1 MKDSNQALAYL
12 NELQM
17 HPKDTIT
24 NFIQKFQQALKTL
37 ADVSRHTMPPD
48 ESEMT
53 HLFVQKCLRT
63 VSEGSDLR
71 QTLLFYER
79 ILCHQIPGQP
89 LPFTMSQMES
99 DLCQHDNTL
108 GKSKSSKPPFQPN
121 NNHQH
126 HSSCDSGKQ

>member
-1 MKDSNQALAYL
+1 MAYL

-17 HPKDTIT
+17 QPKDMIT
-24 NFIQKFQQALKTL
+24 NFMQKFQQALKTL
-37 ADVSRHTMPPD
+37 ADVSSHTTPPD
-48 ESEMT
+48 ESEMM

-63 VSEGSDLR
+63 VSEGSDLH

-79 ILCHQIPGQP
+79 ILCHQLPGQP

-108 GKSKSSKPPFQPN
+108 GEGKPHKSSF
-121 NNHQH
+121 HQKGHNDH
-126 HSSCDSGKQ
+126 HHQMNQR